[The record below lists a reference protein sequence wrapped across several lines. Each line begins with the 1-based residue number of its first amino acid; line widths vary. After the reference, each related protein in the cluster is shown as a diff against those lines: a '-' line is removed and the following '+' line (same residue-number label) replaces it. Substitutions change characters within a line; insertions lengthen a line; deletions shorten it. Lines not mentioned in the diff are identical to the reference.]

1 MSRAKLIRRVSLS
14 VVVLIVVALVVGTVV
29 GVSLVRRPFPQ
40 TDGEL
45 AVSGLTSKV
54 TVLRD
59 DRGVPQIYA
68 DNSQDLFRA
77 QGFVAAQ
84 DRFFEMDVRR
94 HITAGRL
101 SELIGKDGI
110 ETDRVIRTMGWRK
123 VAEAELPTLAASTR
137 QYLQAYADG
146 VNAYI
151 TKAGSPDKMAVE
163 YSVLGQKFPDYRVE
177 PWAPA
182 DSLAWLKAM
191 AWDLRGDYDNELTRA
206 RLSGSITPARFAQI
220 FPPYPMASHQPI
232 LSGSDWTPGT
242 GTGTGTSTQSA
253 ASAVPKA
260 VNAPRQPAVLSK
272 PSARAVYAEVAKA
285 LDQLPVMVGR
295 GDGIGSNSWVV
306 GPQRSSTGKPLLA
319 NDPHLGVGIPGVW
332 YQTGLHCRTV
342 TAACPFD
349 VAGYSFAGL
358 PGIVIGHNQNIA
370 WGITNLGPDV
380 SDFYLE
386 QIRGETYRRGRR
398 YLPLNVHTETI
409 KVAGGRDVS
418 TIVRTTAHGPLL
430 SDVIPKV
437 AQAGRAALVGG
448 KPENASYDVSLA
460 WTGLLPGHTADA
472 IFKLNI
478 AKNFTQFR
486 AAAKDFAVPAQ
497 NLLYADTQ
505 GHIGY
510 QAPGQVPIRASSMPG
525 APAGY
530 WPAPGWDAKYD
541 WKGFVPFEQMPTSY
555 DPPEGYIVAANQA
568 VTASKTP
575 FLTSEWDYGFRS
587 ERIRT
592 LINATP
598 KVTPA
603 RMSQIQGDTYNG
615 FAPELVK
622 ALLAVN
628 LSTDAFTEE
637 SQDLLRSWDFTQP
650 GGKSPTSSAA
660 GAAFYNAVWSNILQL
675 TFNDELGDM
684 KADGG
689 SQWMQALSGLLAKP
703 RDIWWDNKLTPGVIE
718 GRDEILRQAMVRAR
732 MDLTKKLGKQ
742 PVTWQWGRLHQV
754 TLEHQILGG
763 DSVAAPIRAIFNR
776 GPWQMPGGSAIV
788 NANGWDASK
797 GYQVDWAPSMRM
809 VVNLGDLDASRWVNQ
824 TGNSGHPYDDHYV
837 DQADAWVNNRTFP
850 WLFSQKAVREAG
862 GDELTLTPDASG
874 N

>member
-1 MSRAKLIRRVSLS
+1 LS
-14 VVVLIVVALVVGTVV
+14 VVALIVIAMVVATVV
-29 GVSLVRRPFPQ
+29 GVSLVRRTFPQ
-40 TDGEL
+40 TSGQL
-45 AVSGLTSKV
+45 TLSGLTAKV

-68 DNSQDLFRA
+68 DNPQDLFRA
-77 QGFVAAQ
+77 QGYVAAQ

-101 SELIGKDGI
+101 SEMVGHDGV
-110 ETDRVIRTMGWRK
+110 ETDKVIRTMGWRK

-151 TKAGSPDKMAVE
+151 TNAGSPDNMALE

-177 PWAPA
+177 PWSPA

-220 FPPYPMASHQPI
+220 FPPYPVQSHPPI
-232 LSGSDWTPGT
+232 LSALDWRPGVAK
-242 GTGTGTSTQSA
+242 STQSA
-253 ASAVPKA
+253 APIPPATSNVPAAAYRPVGVADK
-260 VNAPRQPAVLSK
+260 
-272 PSARAVYAEVAKA
+272 SARAVYSEVAKV
-285 LDQLPVMVGR
+285 LDGLPVMVGR

-319 NDPHLGVGIPGVW
+319 NDPHLAVGIPGVW
-332 YQTGLHCRTV
+332 YQTGLHCRSV
-342 TAACPFD
+342 SAACPFD
-349 VAGYSFAGL
+349 VAGFSFAGL
-358 PGIVIGHNQNIA
+358 PGIVVGHNQSIA

-386 QIRGETYRRGRR
+386 QVHGDTYRRGRR
-398 YLPLNVHTETI
+398 YLPLKERNETI
-409 KVAGGRDVS
+409 KVAGGQDV
-418 TIVRTTAHGPLL
+418 TTTVRETVHGPLF
-430 SDVIPKV
+430 SDVIPSV
-437 AQAGRAALVGG
+437 AQAGRAALVEG
-448 KPENASYDVSLA
+448 KSETTSYAVSLA

-472 IFKLNI
+472 IFKINT
-478 AKNFTQFR
+478 AQNFAQFR
-486 AAAKDFAVPAQ
+486 TAAKDFAVPSQ
-497 NLLYADTQ
+497 NLVYADKQ

-510 QAPGQVPIRASSMPG
+510 QAPGQVPIRASSMQG

-530 WPAPGWDAKYD
+530 WPAPGWDPKYD
-541 WKGFVPFEQMPTSY
+541 WKGFVPFAQMPMAY

-568 VTASKTP
+568 VTDSKIP

-587 ERIRT
+587 KRIRQ
-592 LINATP
+592 LITATP

-615 FAPELVK
+615 FAPVLVK
-622 ALLAVN
+622 ALLAVD
-628 LSTDAFTEE
+628 LDSDPFAEDARE
-637 SQDLLRSWDFTQP
+637 LLRTWDYTQP
-650 GGKSPTSSAA
+650 SGKSPSAP
-660 GAAFYNAVWSNILQL
+660 AAAYYNAVWSNTIRL

-689 SQWMQALSGLLAKP
+689 SQWMEALTGLLARP
-703 RDIWWDNKLTPGVIE
+703 RDPWWDNKLTPGVTE
-718 GRDEILRQAMVRAR
+718 GRDEILRQAMVAAR
-732 MDLTKKLGKQ
+732 QDLTRKLGKE
-742 PVTWQWGRLHQV
+742 PVTWQWGRLHQL
-754 TLEHQILGG
+754 TLQHKILGG
-763 DSVAAPIRAIFNR
+763 EATPALVRALFNR

-788 NANGWDASK
+788 NANGWNASK
-797 GYQVDWAPSMRM
+797 GYEVNAAPSMRM
-809 VVNLGDLDASRWVNQ
+809 VVNLGDLDRSRWVNQ
-824 TGNSGHPYDDHYV
+824 TGNSGHPYDAHYV
-837 DQADAWVNNRTFP
+837 DQADAWVDNGTYP
-850 WLFSQKAVREAG
+850 WPFSPQAVRDGG